1 MVPAASPT
9 RLTARRT
16 RFPVN
21 GKSSAGSMERDR
33 MTTPLIPEVLV
44 VDALDGELEHLLST
58 CGIRTTR
65 ATAAELAALA
75 QPGAQQPDVVLVDT
89 RRVRAIPSS
98 MAVVKRQH
106 PAIGFIVVAS
116 ESDPAF
122 LLEAMRAGAT
132 EFLQEPITAVALD
145 QAVSRFV
152 AHRASPA
159 TKGQVFAFVGAKG
172 GVGTT
177 TTAVNVATVLAKL
190 SKSSSL
196 LIDLH

>member
-1 MVPAASPT
+1 
-9 RLTARRT
+9 
-16 RFPVN
+16 
-21 GKSSAGSMERDR
+21 

-122 LLEAMRAGAT
+122 LLEAIMTFFLAWAVGSVVRGGSTMTPASGAVIGGTLFMCIIIGGYWLAG
-132 EFLQEPITAVALD
+132 
-145 QAVSRFV
+145 
-152 AHRASPA
+152 
-159 TKGQVFAFVGAKG
+159 
-172 GVGTT
+172 
-177 TTAVNVATVLAKL
+177 
-190 SKSSSL
+190 
-196 LIDLH
+196 